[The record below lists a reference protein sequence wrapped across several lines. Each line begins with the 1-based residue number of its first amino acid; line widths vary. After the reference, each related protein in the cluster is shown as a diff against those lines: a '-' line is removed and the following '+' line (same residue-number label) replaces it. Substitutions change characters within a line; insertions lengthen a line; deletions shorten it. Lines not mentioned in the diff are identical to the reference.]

1 MNPSSEYIVYKM
13 HTICK
18 TGVKGE
24 TRLFFNTPDPYR
36 KIYASGD
43 RQKEMCVG

>member
-24 TRLFFNTPDPYR
+24 TLLFFDTSD
-36 KIYASGD
+36 SH
-43 RQKEMCVG
+43 